1 MLLFHNNTPCPYSI
15 APMFILRHTSSHVRM
30 AAPCKRCCALAIM
43 MITITMARL
52 WSVLAAADY
61 GVERAALR
69 QGGLYEH
76 LGHAASV
83 WAGYDVGVLHGSLE
97 FQRRSVRRS
106 CFGRGKTHTFL
117 IDSQSV
123 KISNDLH
130 TVNSPNEQKDREWT
144 HSQNRSGQNCER
156 VDFFDL
162 RKPPGGPRPKTERA
176 TNKHNIGIDPFRGPN
191 FFPEIRPRG
200 PR

>member
-1 MLLFHNNTPCPYSI
+1 MFLFHNNTPCPYSI

-43 MITITMARL
+43 MIMITMARL

-83 WAGYDVGVLHGSLE
+83 WAGYDVGVLHGGFE
-97 FQRRSVRRS
+97 FQRRFVRRS

-123 KISNDLH
+123 KILNDLH
-130 TVNSPNEQKDREWT
+130 TVNSPTEQKDKEWT
-144 HSQNRSGQNCER
+144 HSKDRSEKNMRGFNFSTSEILRGAPGQ
-156 VDFFDL
+156 
-162 RKPPGGPRPKTERA
+162 KG
-176 TNKHNIGIDPFRGPN
+176 
-191 FFPEIRPRG
+191 
-200 PR
+200 